1 MTVPEGIL
9 PGQSINIIV
18 PKRSEPIVDMSDEN
32 GTTVFNSVEAV
43 RDAALLQA
51 KGKKRTFRENILHFN
66 SARIFPSNLPIL
78 LKNSLVK

>member
-1 MTVPEGIL
+1 VTVPEGIL

-51 KGKKRTFRENILHFN
+51 KGKN
-66 SARIFPSNLPIL
+66 IL
-78 LKNSLVK
+78 LKHAIGTFHKNIP

>member
-1 MTVPEGIL
+1 VTVPEGIL

-51 KGKKRTFRENILHFN
+51 KGKNIL
-66 SARIFPSNLPIL
+66 
-78 LKNSLVK
+78 